1 MALVTLITI
10 ALVISLI
17 VMVFALGLSTKLD
30 DVTFLLRRP
39 GLLLRS
45 ILAMNVIMLGFAVA
59 LSKLFDLD
67 PAIEIAVIALALS
80 PVPPLLPGKQISTG
94 GTASYAVGLLVAA
107 AVISIV
113 LVPLSVELLEYVF
126 PFELHIGPERVAT
139 GVGLS
144 IFAPLAAGVA
154 IARFAPGFAQRAAPF
169 LSRAASLLLIA
180 ALIPFLVTLWSDF
193 AGLFGQGVVLCL
205 VLFTAVGIA
214 VGHILGGP
222 VPADRTSLALAT
234 GTRHPG
240 IAAAFASI
248 NFPEQGAVLALIIY
262 HLVISGIVAMPY
274 IRWRVGKLVPAG
286 REVSDPDGSD
296 GHRR

>member
-1 MALVTLITI
+1 MRSDCSWRQRWCRLFWFLI
-10 ALVISLI
+10 
-17 VMVFALGLSTKLD
+17 
-30 DVTFLLRRP
+30 
-39 GLLLRS
+39 
-45 ILAMNVIMLGFAVA
+45 
-59 LSKLFDLD
+59 
-67 PAIEIAVIALALS
+67 
-80 PVPPLLPGKQISTG
+80 
-94 GTASYAVGLLVAA
+94 
-107 AVISIV
+107 
-113 LVPLSVELLEYVF
+113 SVELLEYAF

-144 IFAPLAAGVA
+144 IFAPLAAGLV

-193 AGLFGQGVVLCL
+193 AGLFGHGVVLCL
-205 VLFTAVGIA
+205 VLFTAIGLA

-222 VPADRTSLALAT
+222 VPADRTVLALAT

-248 NFPEQGAVLALIIY
+248 NFPEQKAVLALIIY

-274 IRWRVGKLVPAG
+274 VRWRVGKLAPT
-286 REVSDPDGSD
+286 
-296 GHRR
+296 RRDQAP

>member
-1 MALVTLITI
+1 MTLVTLITI

-59 LSKLFDLD
+59 LAKLFDLD

-126 PFELHIGPERVAT
+126 PLELHISPERVAT
-139 GVGLS
+139 GVGIS

-154 IARFAPGFAQRAAPF
+154 IGRFAPGFAQRAAPF

-193 AGLFGQGVVLCL
+193 AGLFGRGVVVCL
-205 VLFTAVGIA
+205 VLFTAIGLA

-248 NFPEQGAVLALIIY
+248 NFPEQKAVLALIIY

-274 IRWRVGKLVPAG
+274 IRWRVGKLRAG
-286 REVSDPDGSD
+286 TAAGD
-296 GHRR
+296 